1 MFRYLL
7 GADGLLAQDA
17 ERFEDEYFGDDEAF
31 ALLLAAEDELVDRY
45 LRGDLDAPERDR
57 FEKYFLLSP
66 RRRQKL
72 ENARAIRRV
81 MPELAASKREN
92 PESASIPRSFFSPLS
107 WLKPLPAVSFVMAAL
122 LIAVVATSVYQVRQW
137 SGELDQAKRERDAL
151 AGQIADA
158 RKESDL
164 LSQGLRRAND
174 QLANLTREQSSASPV
189 VVKFLLNFDTR
200 TAGRAEGET
209 TKLAIPSKTD
219 VARLQLVAP
228 PTSEYRSYQ
237 AALKPVGGSVAL
249 WSQRSLRATRTN
261 AGEAT
266 IDLWL
271 PASLLAAGDYI
282 LELSGVKL
290 RGQPERLPPYTF
302 SVERK

>member
-7 GADGLLAQDA
+7 GADGMPAQDS
-17 ERFEDEYFGDDEAF
+17 ERFEDEYFGDDETF
-31 ALLLAAEDELVDRY
+31 ALLLAAEDELIDRY

-57 FEKYFLLSP
+57 FEKHFLHSP

-107 WLKPLPAVSFVMAAL
+107 WLKPLPIVSFVMAAL

-209 TKLAIPSKTD
+209 T
-219 VARLQLVAP
+219 
-228 PTSEYRSYQ
+228 
-237 AALKPVGGSVAL
+237 
-249 WSQRSLRATRTN
+249 
-261 AGEAT
+261 
-266 IDLWL
+266 
-271 PASLLAAGDYI
+271 
-282 LELSGVKL
+282 
-290 RGQPERLPPYTF
+290 
-302 SVERK
+302 